1 MICRKT
7 MSVAALALAPA
18 FAAQAADPLSSS
30 YWEAAYLNSTVDT
43 GAPETDEVEG
53 LRAKVSVGLLPFLN
67 FVGDFDQRR
76 YQNSRDSFY
85 SVGLAGHTL
94 DPNWQVFGAATY
106 EKAEFDDTRESPPDH
121 EEEGYGVELGG
132 RAVIDHVEF
141 HASYK
146 YFDLSKVTPSVDL
159 SGSRYG
165 GGLSLDLTTL
175 WSLVADYTVRTHEL
189 ETTTTPTSSNDVEWQ
204 EWSVGL
210 RRYFVTQTD
219 RGNRKGGVLS
229 GLFAG
234 DDAE

>member
-7 MSVAALALAPA
+7 MGVAALAMAPA

-43 GAPETDEVEG
+43 GAPQTDEVEG
-53 LRAKVSVGLLPFLN
+53 VRAKVSVGLLPFLN

-106 EKAEFDDTRESPPDH
+106 EKAEFDDTRLSPPDH

-132 RAVIDHVEF
+132 RAVIDHMEF

-146 YFDLSKVTPSVDL
+146 YLALSKVTPTEEL
-159 SGSRYG
+159 TGARYG
-165 GGLSLDLTTL
+165 GGVVIDLTSW
-175 WSLVADYTVRTHEL
+175 WSLVGDYTVRTHET
-189 ETTTTPTSSNDVEWQ
+189 EDSATPANNTEKEWQ
-204 EWSVGL
+204 EWSVGF
-210 RRYFVTQTD
+210 RRYFVTKTD
-219 RGNRKGGVLS
+219 RRHREGGLLN
-229 GLFAG
+229 GLL
-234 DDAE
+234 D

>member
-1 MICRKT
+1 MMCRKT
-7 MSVAALALAPA
+7 IGVAVLAMAPA

-30 YWEAAYLNSTVDT
+30 YWEAAYLSSTIDT

-53 LRAKVSVGLLPFLN
+53 LRGKVSVGLLPYLN

-76 YQNSRDSFY
+76 QQNTRDSFY

-94 DPNWQVFGAATY
+94 DPTWQVFGAATY
-106 EKAEFDDTRESPPDH
+106 EKAEFDDTRTSPPDH
-121 EEEGYGVELGG
+121 EEDGYGVELGG
-132 RAVIDHVEF
+132 RAVIDNFEI

-146 YFDLSKVTPSVDL
+146 YFDLSKVTPTLDL

-165 GGLSLDLTTL
+165 GGFALDLSAW
-175 WSLVADYTVRTHEL
+175 WSLVADYSVRTHEL
-189 ETTTTPTSSNDVEWQ
+189 ETTTTPSSSNDVEWQ

-219 RGNRKGGVLS
+219 GKGRTGGIFKRLLAATD
-229 GLFAG
+229 G
-234 DDAE
+234 E